1 VVCRDGMRQNRL
13 VQNRRRFRIATVT
26 IALLSVATAIPAGAV
41 PTGGAL
47 VPQLELDI
55 PVAGLYGVP
64 ADARGVAVNVTVTSP
79 SAPGFLAAYP
89 CGSKPNTSNVN
100 YSADQTVPN
109 LVISALSRNGHL
121 CISTSAMTDVI
132 VDLSGFIPN
141 QSHLVALARP
151 ERFLDTRVDIGAIG
165 KAAAGT
171 ITEVQVAGNGGVPAS
186 AGLVAFNAT
195 AVESDRDG
203 YVTVFPCGQPVPRT
217 SSLNFRAGTT
227 VPNLVLTRVGDG
239 GKICFFTNAAVHL
252 LGDVAA
258 YLPTGDT
265 GLSMLSSPD
274 RVLDTRSDPNGR
286 KTSVAGHQILIAG
299 RYGVPA
305 TAESVVLNVTA
316 VNARLAGYA
325 VVYPCSATAPT
336 VSNVNFVESDAV
348 ANAAVVKVSSVGTVC
363 LKANVETDLIV
374 DISGYGANTSAFV
387 PLTPLRISDTRDGA
401 EPYCNRAAR
410 PTFVNGASKVE
421 IVNLTTGA
429 TESLG
434 DLPAGSA
441 ASATVYMSRDC
452 SSIFVALSF
461 GVGSPVVTFD
471 RSGHAV
477 RTGSLATSWPLAA
490 SSNRLLGVHPG
501 GVQPAIV
508 DALSGES
515 VVNLPPLGI
524 IFVNRQPQRSIYQ
537 FIGASADETVFAV
550 SEPMSDIT
558 STVFHDRITFV
569 DRSGSTLATWDAPP
583 DSIGYRLSG
592 DGRYLAYTADRQTA
606 TPVVRV
612 IALNG
617 TLVASVPNRT
627 TAPTTTGPAGGWM
640 SDATLWLCSGLD
652 SSGTTRLERWD
663 VGSGL
668 RTLIADAGNRCVQDA
683 T

>member
-1 VVCRDGMRQNRL
+1 MRQNRL
-13 VQNRRRFRIATVT
+13 VQNRRRLRIATVT
-26 IALLSVATAIPAGAV
+26 IALLRVATAIPAGAA

-64 ADARGVAVNVTVTSP
+64 ADALGVAVNVTVTSP

-121 CISTSAMTDVI
+121 CISTSATTDVI

-171 ITEVQVAGNGGVPAS
+171 ITEVHVAGSGGVPAS

-195 AVESDRDG
+195 AVEPDRDG

-258 YLPTGDT
+258 YLSTGDAD
-265 GLSMLSSPD
+265 LSMLSNPD
-274 RVLDTRSDPNGR
+274 RVLDTRSDPNRR
-286 KTSVAGHQILIAG
+286 KTSAAATGHQILIAG

-348 ANAAVVKVSSVGTVC
+348 ANAAVVKVSAAGTVC
-363 LKANVETDLIV
+363 VKASVETDLIV
-374 DISGYGANTSAFV
+374 DISGYGENASAFV
-387 PLTPLRISDTRDGA
+387 PLTPLRIADTREGV

-410 PTFVNGASKVE
+410 PTVVNGDSKVE
-421 IVNLTTGA
+421 VVNLTTGA

-441 ASATVYMSRDC
+441 ASAAVYMSRDC

-471 RSGHAV
+471 RSGRAV
-477 RTGSLATSWPLAA
+477 RTGSLAVSWPLAA
-490 SSNRLLGVHPG
+490 SSNRLLGVQEAG
-501 GVQPAIV
+501 IQPTIV
-508 DALSGES
+508 DALSGETL
-515 VVNLPPLGI
+515 VNLPPLGI
-524 IFVNRQPQRSIYQ
+524 IFANRQPQRSTYQ

-550 SEPMSDIT
+550 SEPISDIT

-569 DRSGSTLATWDAPP
+569 GRSGNTLARWDAPP

-606 TPVVRV
+606 TPAVRV
-612 IALNG
+612 IAQNG
-617 TLVASVPNRT
+617 TLIATVPNRT

-652 SSGTTRLERWD
+652 SSATTRLERWD